1 MTTVSAI
8 LLAAGESRRMGEIN
22 KLELLVDG
30 MPLLRRTAEMLL
42 ASNLKEIVV
51 VVGHEAEIT
60 RALLEG
66 LPLNFAENEAYRE
79 GQMTSVYQGLVSLS
93 KACDGV
99 MICLSDQ
106 PLLQTEDVN
115 VLIEA
120 FDRIDH
126 GRSHGSIHASILV
139 PTYQGQRG
147 NPIIFDYQHRQ
158 GILNGERNLGCKKL
172 IEKNPEE
179 VSIFE
184 MNNDHVVFDLDT
196 PEQYS
201 AFTENI
207 NKASAI

>member
-22 KLELLVDG
+22 KLELIVDG
-30 MPLLRRTAEMLL
+30 IPLLRRTAETLL

-51 VVGHEAEIT
+51 VLGHEADKT
-60 RALLEG
+60 RAILEG
-66 LPLNFAENEAYRE
+66 LPLNFVENEDYRE
-79 GQMTSVYQGLVSLS
+79 GQMTSVYKGLLSLS
-93 KACDGV
+93 KVCDGV

-106 PLLQTEDVN
+106 PLLQTGDVN

-120 FDRIDH
+120 F
-126 GRSHGSIHASILV
+126 GQRSHGSILV

-147 NPIIFDYQHRQ
+147 NPIIFDYEHRQ

-172 IEKNPEE
+172 IEKNPEQ
-179 VSIFE
+179 VSSFE
-184 MNNDHVVFDLDT
+184 MNNDHVVIDLDT

-201 AFTENI
+201 AFMADV
-207 NKASAI
+207 NKASAL